1 VASSRAAAAAE
12 LAARAAQAEEKNQ
25 KKADKAEAR
34 ARKDAERA
42 ARESTKLRKLGIGKA
57 ALSASEASLM
67 TDKEARRVETK
78 RKRGAVAGREKD
90 VLAKLDRF
98 KSGLFAG
105 ASAAK
110 RASESELESDPA
122 NADHLSDGGREGAV
136 GVSRFVSEG
145 LYYAEE
151 GDDDDDAAD
160 WKSHALRF
168 ADDTRR
174 DPSAYAASA
183 DDYVVEDPLLEKG
196 KGKFAKTDR
205 EKKRG
210 NAWAGGSLT

>member
-1 VASSRAAAAAE
+1 VTTFPRRCVATWRRRARRRRRSSRR
-12 LAARAAQAEEKNQ
+12 ARRGPRRRIE
-25 KKADKAEAR
+25 KKAEKAEAR

-98 KSGLFAG
+98 KSGLSAG
-105 ASAAK
+105 AAFSAK
-110 RASESELESDPA
+110 RASEENAESDPA
-122 NADHLSDGGREGAV
+122 NADHVSDGGREGAV

-151 GDDDDDAAD
+151 GDDD
-160 WKSHALRF
+160 
-168 ADDTRR
+168 RR
-174 DPSAYAASA
+174 RGGLEIARAS
-183 DDYVVEDPLLEKG
+183 V
-196 KGKFAKTDR
+196 
-205 EKKRG
+205 RG
-210 NAWAGGSLT
+210 